1 MKHSL
6 LLPIALLICCPLIC
20 LQSGFAQ
27 AVAAKDSNK
36 PAPQL
41 DHFDPKK
48 VDPSVD
54 PCTDF
59 YKYACNQ
66 WIADNP
72 VPADEVFWGAFGKLQ
87 LWNEAFVHQTVLDVA
102 AKPAAQRTPAEQK
115 VADYWNACTDE
126 KQRNAS
132 ALDELRPQLA
142 AIDAMHS
149 KSDIA
154 SVLAILH
161 RSIPGAWN
169 AASPATF
176 SALFG
181 FGSQPDFHDTT
192 HVIAQFDQGGMA
204 LPGREFYLNDDAK
217 SVEIRGKYVAHIA
230 RMFVLAGTPAP
241 KANADATVVLQLET
255 SLAKVAMEIVTR
267 RDPKNLDHEMGLD
280 EVKKLAPSFD
290 WDHYLQSVHAPVGKT
305 YIVTSPD
312 FFRGLNQLIQSEPL
326 DHWKAYLKWQ
336 LLTGEAPALS
346 ENFEKENFVFF
357 AQTLFGA
364 KEIQP
369 IWRRCIRAED
379 RDIGEALG
387 QAYVA
392 RAFSPESKARVQQ
405 MVNDLKT
412 ELGREV
418 ESMDW
423 MSLETKKQAHVK
435 LATQIDKIGY
445 PDHWRDYSALEIRP
459 ENNLANVQ
467 RASAFEL
474 DRQLAKIGKAVDRTE
489 WGMTPPTVNAYEDP
503 QTNTIN
509 FPAGI
514 LQPPFFD
521 PAMDDSVNYAAAG
534 AVIGHET
541 IHGYDDQGRKFDANG
556 NLRDWWTEDD
566 AKAYDKRGDC
576 IAEEYTQFIPEAG
589 VQQNGRLAQGE
600 NTADN
605 GGIHLALSA
614 LQDRLKAKGQDL
626 ETKGDDGLTALQR
639 FFTSY
644 ANVWCS
650 NLSPETM
657 RTILLSDPHPLDK
670 YRVNN
675 VVSNMSEFATAF
687 GCHKGQAMVRANAC
701 RVW

>member
-1 MKHSL
+1 MNRSL
-6 LLPIALLICCPLIC
+6 LLPIVLLICCPLIC
-20 LQSGFAQ
+20 LRSGFAQ
-27 AVAAKDSNK
+27 TSSAKDSAK
-36 PAPQL
+36 SAPQL

-48 VDPSVD
+48 VDSSVD

-59 YKYACNQ
+59 YQYACNR

-87 LWNEAFVHQTVLDVA
+87 LWNEAFVHQTVLEVA
-102 AKPAAQRTPAEQK
+102 AKPAAQRSQAEQK
-115 VADYWNACTDE
+115 VADYWNACTNE

-132 ALDELRPQLA
+132 AMNELRPQLA
-142 AIDAMHS
+142 VIDAMRD
-149 KSDIA
+149 KREIA
-154 SVLAILH
+154 DVVAGLH
-161 RSIPGAWN
+161 RSVSGAWN
-169 AASPATF
+169 PASPSTF
-176 SALFG
+176 AALFG

-192 HVIAQFDQGGMA
+192 HMIAQFDQGGMA

-230 RMFVLAGTPAP
+230 RMFELAGTPAA
-241 KANADATVVLQLET
+241 KAKADAAVVLQMET
-255 SLAKVAMEIVTR
+255 SLAKVAMEIVAR
-267 RDPKNLDHEMGLD
+267 RDPKNLDHEMGLN

-290 WDHYLQSVHAPVGKT
+290 WDRYLQSVHAPANKT

-312 FFRGLNQLIQSEPL
+312 FFRGTEQLIQSEPL
-326 DHWKAYLKWQ
+326 DHWQAYLKWQ
-336 LLTGEAPALS
+336 LLTGEAGALS
-346 ENFEKENFVFF
+346 EDFVNENFIFF

-364 KEIQP
+364 KENQP
-369 IWRRCIRAED
+369 IWRRCIRSED

-412 ELGREV
+412 ELGRELD
-418 ESMDW
+418 SMDW
-423 MSLETKKQAHVK
+423 MSPETKKQAHVK
-435 LATQIDKIGY
+435 LAAQIDKIGY
-445 PDHWRDYSALEIRP
+445 PDNWRDYSALEIRP
-459 ENNLANVQ
+459 DNNLANVQ
-467 RASAFEL
+467 RATAFEL

-521 PAMDDSVNYAAAG
+521 PTKDDTVNYAAAG

-556 NLRDWWTEDD
+556 NLRDWWTADD

-614 LQDRLKAKGQDL
+614 LQDRLKANGQDL

-644 ANVWCS
+644 ASIWCS

-657 RTILLSDPHPLDK
+657 RTVLLSDPHPLDK

-675 VVSNMSEFATAF
+675 VVSNMPEFATAF
-687 GCHKGQAMVRANAC
+687 GCHKGQAMVHANAC